1 MPADASIYD
10 SDRLARCYANDRPAL
25 HGAICARL
33 FAAIPRD
40 HNLERA
46 VDIGCGAGASTAAL
60 TPYVEHATGIDP
72 FERMLR
78 HARHRYTKA
87 TFLQSWAEALP
98 LCSGRFGLVTAAG
111 SLSYMNLDAA
121 LSEVS
126 RVMLSG
132 GYFAPYDFNTGRVV
146 PRNSHESACFEAFES
161 HFPWPTGYAL
171 DFATLPYQAHG
182 LTLIDQQAFS
192 IEIEMTGESYVQYI
206 LSETNVEAAVSGGI
220 SERSVLK
227 TCRNI
232 FHSLFSEGPRKVEFL
247 AVIALASKEPTTLAM
262 KADAG
267 IFAARSK

>member
-10 SDRLARCYANDRPAL
+10 SDRLARCYANDRPAI

-98 LCSGRFGLVTAAG
+98 LGSGRFGLVTAAG

-121 LSEVS
+121 LSEGF
-126 RVMLSG
+126 R
-132 GYFAPYDFNTGRVV
+132 R
-146 PRNSHESACFEAFES
+146 C
-161 HFPWPTGYAL
+161 
-171 DFATLPYQAHG
+171 
-182 LTLIDQQAFS
+182 
-192 IEIEMTGESYVQYI
+192 
-206 LSETNVEAAVSGGI
+206 AAVPAGPVLWHCGCAAAGY
-220 SERSVLK
+220 RS
-227 TCRNI
+227 CSRNRACAGAI
-232 FHSLFSEGPRKVEFL
+232 PVGTRIPR
-247 AVIALASKEPTTLAM
+247 TTLGT
-262 KADAG
+262 AG
-267 IFAARSK
+267 DRRGGPCALPSAVALNARAVSIKLSSENDGKVQFSTMPEPITSNRSGSSRPIR